1 MKGPAMDKFLSF
13 IRQLRTYSLSYSLH
27 DSIGSF
33 GREAIMVTVNVPG
46 NRYEVE
52 FFEDGHVEV
61 ERFTSS
67 GDIYGEEELVEILS
81 FGEPPPRTEE
91 H

>member
-1 MKGPAMDKFLSF
+1 MKGTAMDKFLSF
-13 IRQLRTYSLSYSLH
+13 IRQLRSYSLSYSIT
-27 DSIGSF
+27 DSLDDVV
-33 GREAIMVTVNVPG
+33 REAIMVTVNVPG
-46 NRYEVE
+46 HRYEVE
-52 FFEDGHVEV
+52 FFEDGHVEI

-81 FGEPPPRTEE
+81 FGEPRPRTEE